1 LPEAEKWRLFL
12 KMQEERSQYLRV
24 GDVVE
29 AHIASHDRAIN
40 LGVQRNVVMGAA
52 A

>member
-12 KMQEERSQYLRV
+12 KMQEERPQYLRV

-29 AHIASHDRAIN
+29 AHIASYDRAIN
-40 LGVQRNVVMGAA
+40 LGVQRNIVMEPAA
-52 A
+52 